1 MIEIKH
7 LTHRY
12 AGAET
17 NAVEDITFT
26 IEKGE
31 IFGFLGP
38 SGAGKSTTQGIITGL
53 LPLQQGEVLVDGTPV
68 NKLGRSFFNQ
78 LGVSFELPYIY
89 EKLTGYENLKYFAG
103 LFDVPTDDPMNV
115 LNMVGIADA
124 AFQRAGKYSRGMK
137 QRLNFARS
145 LINRP
150 EILFLDEP
158 TAGLDPGT
166 AAMIKDVIHQ
176 QIDRGAT
183 IFLTTHNMFTADE
196 LCDRVAFINDG
207 KLVAMDT
214 PRNLKLKY
222 GQNAVQVEYGNS
234 EDFHTASFSLDNPAE
249 KQAFTELVQNKQIQ
263 TIHTQEATLE
273 EIFLKLTGRR
283 LA

>member
-1 MIEIKH
+1 MIEIKN

-12 AGAET
+12 PSADK
-17 NAVEDITFT
+17 NALEDITFS

-53 LPLQQGEVLVDGTPV
+53 LPLQQGEVIVDGTPQA
-68 NKLGRSFFNQ
+68 KLGKSFYNR

-89 EKLTGYENLKYFAG
+89 EKLTGYENLKFYAG
-103 LFDVPTDDPMNV
+103 LFDVPTEDPMN
-115 LNMVGIADA
+115 LLTMVGIADA
-124 AFQRAGKYSRGMK
+124 AHQKAGKYSRGMK

-145 LINRP
+145 LVNKP

-166 AAMIKDVIHQ
+166 AAVIKDIIHQ
-176 QIDRGAT
+176 QIERGAT

-196 LCDRVAFINDG
+196 LCGRVAFINEG
-207 KLVAMDT
+207 RLVAMDT
-214 PRNLKLKY
+214 PRNLKLQY
-222 GQNAVQVEYGNS
+222 GQNSVQGEYGNG
-234 EDFHTASFSLDNPAE
+234 DQFRTVNFALDKPQDR
-249 KQAFTELVQNKQIQ
+249 QAFAQLVETKPIQ

>member
-12 AGAET
+12 AGSVK

-38 SGAGKSTTQGIITGL
+38 SGSGKSTTQGIITGL

-68 NKLGRSFFNQ
+68 TRLGKSFFNR

-89 EKLTGYENLKYFAG
+89 EKLTGYENLKYYAG
-103 LFDVPTDDPMNV
+103 LFDVPTEDPMHI
-115 LNMVGIADA
+115 LNLVGIADA
-124 AFQRAGKYSRGMK
+124 AHQRAGKYSRGMK

-150 EILFLDEP
+150 EVLFLDEP

-166 AAMIKDVIHQ
+166 AALIKDVIRQ

-196 LCDRVAFINDG
+196 LCDRVAFINEG
-207 KLVAMDT
+207 RLVAMDT
-214 PRNLKLKY
+214 TRNLKLKY
-222 GQNAVQVEYGNS
+222 GQNTVQVEFGS
-234 EDFHTASFSLDNPAE
+234 REGFQSASFSLENPRE
-249 KQAFTELVQNKQIQ
+249 KQAFAELVQTSHIQ

>member
-1 MIEIKH
+1 
-7 LTHRY
+7 
-12 AGAET
+12 
-17 NAVEDITFT
+17 VDDISFT

-53 LPLQQGEVLVDGTPV
+53 VPLQQGRVTVNDVPV
-68 NKLGRSFFNQ
+68 KSLGRDFFNR

-89 EKLTGYENLKYFAG
+89 QKLTGYENLKYYAG
-103 LFDVPTDDPMNV
+103 LFDVPTEDPIN
-115 LNMVGIADA
+115 LLRMVGLEDA
-124 AFQRAGKYSRGMK
+124 AHQRAGKYSRGMK

-145 LINRP
+145 LVNRP

-166 AAMIKDVIHQ
+166 ATMIKDIIRHQ
-176 QIDRGAT
+176 INRGAT

-196 LCDRVAFINDG
+196 LCDRVAFINEG
-207 KLVAMDT
+207 RLVAVDT
-214 PRNLKLKY
+214 PRNLKLKH
-222 GQNAVQVEYGNS
+222 GQNRVRVEYGNGDDYQS
-234 EDFHTASFSLDNPAE
+234 ASFSLEIPE
-249 KQAFTELVQNKQIQ
+249 ERQAFTALVAEKQIQ

-273 EIFLKLTGRR
+273 EIFLQLTGRR

>member
-1 MIEIKH
+1 MIDIKR

-12 AGAET
+12 P
-17 NAVEDITFT
+17 NADKNALEDVTFS

-53 LPLQQGEVLVDGTPV
+53 LPLQQGEVTVDGTPV
-68 NKLGRSFFNQ
+68 DKLGKSFFNR

-89 EKLTGYENLKYFAG
+89 EKLTGNENLKFYAG
-103 LFDVPTDDPMNV
+103 LYDVPTEDPLTLMT
-115 LNMVGIADA
+115 MVGIVDA
-124 AFQRAGKYSRGMK
+124 AHQKAGKYSRGMK

-145 LINRP
+145 LINKP

-166 AAMIKDVIHQ
+166 AAVIKDIIHQ

-196 LCDRVAFINDG
+196 LCDRVAFINEG
-207 KLVAMDT
+207 RLVAMDT
-214 PRNLKLKY
+214 PRNLKLQH
-222 GQNAVQVEYGNS
+222 GQNSVQVEYGNG
-234 EDFHTASFSLDNPAE
+234 DAFKTASFALDNPEDKA
-249 KQAFTELVQNKQIQ
+249 AFTQLVKTKTIQ

>member
-12 AGAET
+12 AGSVK

-38 SGAGKSTTQGIITGL
+38 SGSGKSTTQGIITGL

-68 NKLGRSFFNQ
+68 TRLGKSFFNR

-89 EKLTGYENLKYFAG
+89 EKLTGYENLKYYAG
-103 LFDVPTDDPMNV
+103 LFDVPTEDPMHI
-115 LNMVGIADA
+115 LNLVGIADA
-124 AFQRAGKYSRGMK
+124 AHQRAGKYSRGMK

-150 EILFLDEP
+150 EVLFLDEP

-166 AAMIKDVIHQ
+166 AALIKDVIRQ

-196 LCDRVAFINDG
+196 LCDRVAFINEG
-207 KLVAMDT
+207 RLVAMDT
-214 PRNLKLKY
+214 TRNLKLKY
-222 GQNAVQVEYGNS
+222 GQNTVQVEFGS
-234 EDFHTASFSLDNPAE
+234 GEGFQSASFSLENPRG
-249 KQAFTELVQNKQIQ
+249 K
-263 TIHTQEATLE
+263 
-273 EIFLKLTGRR
+273 TG
-283 LA
+283 LC

>member
-1 MIEIKH
+1 MIEIQH

-12 AGAET
+12 PSADK
-17 NAVEDITFT
+17 NALEDITFS

-38 SGAGKSTTQGIITGL
+38 SGAGKSTTQAIITGL
-53 LPLQQGEVLVDGTPV
+53 LPLQQGEVIVDGTPV
-68 NKLGRSFFNQ
+68 PRLGKSFYNR

-89 EKLTGYENLKYFAG
+89 DKLTGYENLKFYAG
-103 LFDVPTDDPMNV
+103 LFDVPTEDP
-115 LNMVGIADA
+115 LTLLTMVGIADA
-124 AFQRAGKYSRGMK
+124 AHQKAGKYSRGMK

-145 LINRP
+145 LINKP
-150 EILFLDEP
+150 EVLFLDEP

-166 AAMIKDVIHQ
+166 AAIIKNIIHQ

-196 LCDRVAFINDG
+196 LCDRVAFINEG
-207 KLVAMDT
+207 RLVAMDT
-214 PRNLKLKY
+214 PRNLKLHY
-222 GQNAVQVEYGNS
+222 GQNSVQVEYGNG
-234 EDFHTASFSLDNPAE
+234 DQFRTVSFALDKPQDKA
-249 KQAFTELVQNKQIQ
+249 AFTELVETKPIQ

>member
-1 MIEIKH
+1 MIEIKN

-12 AGAET
+12 PSADK
-17 NAVEDITFT
+17 NALEDITFS

-53 LPLQQGEVLVDGTPV
+53 LPLQQGEVIVDGTPQA
-68 NKLGRSFFNQ
+68 KLGKSFYNR

-89 EKLTGYENLKYFAG
+89 EKLTGYENLKFYAG
-103 LFDVPTDDPMNV
+103 LFDVPTEDPMN
-115 LNMVGIADA
+115 LLTMVGIADA
-124 AFQRAGKYSRGMK
+124 AHQKAGKYSRGMK

-145 LINRP
+145 LVNKP

-166 AAMIKDVIHQ
+166 AAVIKDIIHQ
-176 QIDRGAT
+176 QIERGAT

-196 LCDRVAFINDG
+196 LCGRVAFINEG
-207 KLVAMDT
+207 RLVAMDT
-214 PRNLKLKY
+214 PRNLKLQY
-222 GQNAVQVEYGNS
+222 GQNSVQVEYGNG
-234 EDFHTASFSLDNPAE
+234 DQFRTVNFALDKPQDR
-249 KQAFTELVQNKQIQ
+249 QAFAQLVETKPIQ

>member
-12 AGAET
+12 AGAEK
-17 NAVEDITFT
+17 NAVDDISFT

-53 LPLQQGEVLVDGTPV
+53 LPLQQGEVLVEGLPV
-68 NKLGRSFFNQ
+68 EKLGKSFYNK

-103 LFDVPTDDPMNV
+103 LFDVPTDDPMHV
-115 LNMVGIADA
+115 LNLVGIADA
-124 AFQRAGKYSRGMK
+124 AYQRAGKYSRGMK

-222 GQNAVQVEYGNS
+222 GQNAVQVEYGNG
-234 EDFHTASFSLDNPAE
+234 EDFRTASFSLEDPKG
-249 KQAFTELVQNKQIQ
+249 KQAFSELVQAKQIQ

>member
-1 MIEIKH
+1 MIDIKH

-12 AGAET
+12 PGADK
-17 NAVEDITFT
+17 NALEDISFS

-53 LPLQQGEVLVDGTPV
+53 LPLQQGEVLVDDVPV
-68 NKLGRSFFNQ
+68 TKLGKSFFNR

-89 EKLTGYENLKYFAG
+89 EKLTGYENLKFYAG
-103 LFDVPTDDPMNV
+103 LFDVPTEDP
-115 LNMVGIADA
+115 LNLLTMVGIADSA
-124 AFQRAGKYSRGMK
+124 HQKAGKYSRGMK

-145 LINRP
+145 LINKP

-166 AAMIKDVIHQ
+166 AAMIKDIIHQ

-196 LCDRVAFINDG
+196 LCDRVAFINEG
-207 KLVAMDT
+207 RLVAMDT
-214 PRNLKLKY
+214 PRNLKLQY
-222 GQNAVQVEYGNS
+222 GQNSVQVEYGNG
-234 EDFHTASFSLDNPAE
+234 DNIRPPASPWITPRKKKPSPNWWRPNPSRPSIPR
-249 KQAFTELVQNKQIQ
+249 KPPSK
-263 TIHTQEATLE
+263 
-273 EIFLKLTGRR
+273 RSS
-283 LA
+283 

>member
-12 AGAET
+12 PGADK
-17 NAVEDITFT
+17 NALEDITFT

-38 SGAGKSTTQGIITGL
+38 SGAGKSTTQAIITGL
-53 LPLQQGEVLVDGTPV
+53 LPLQQGEVSVDGIPV
-68 NKLGRSFFNQ
+68 TKLGKSFFNR

-89 EKLTGYENLKYFAG
+89 ERLTGYENLKFYAG
-103 LFDVPTDDPMNV
+103 LFDVPTEDPIK
-115 LNMVGIADA
+115 LLTMVGIADSA
-124 AFQRAGKYSRGMK
+124 HQKAGKYSRGMK

-145 LINRP
+145 LVNKP

-166 AAMIKDVIHQ
+166 AAMIKDIIHQ

-196 LCDRVAFINDG
+196 LCNRVAFINEG

-214 PRNLKLKY
+214 PRNLKLQY
-222 GQNAVQVEYGNS
+222 GQNSVQVEYGNG
-234 EDFHTASFSLDNPAE
+234 DQFKTASFSLDNPEE
-249 KQAFTELVQNKQIQ
+249 KEAFTKLVETKSIQ

>member
-1 MIEIKH
+1 MITVEH
-7 LTHRY
+7 LTHQY
-12 AGAET
+12 PDAPLK
-17 NAVEDITFT
+17 AVDDISFT

-53 LPLQQGEVLVDGTPV
+53 VPLQQGRVTVNDVPV
-68 NKLGRSFFNQ
+68 KSLGRDFFNR

-89 EKLTGYENLKYFAG
+89 QKLTGYENLKYYAG
-103 LFDVPTDDPMNV
+103 LFDVPTEDPIN
-115 LNMVGIADA
+115 LLRMVGLEDA
-124 AFQRAGKYSRGMK
+124 AHQRAGKYSRGMK

-145 LINRP
+145 LVNRP

-166 AAMIKDVIHQ
+166 ATMIKDIIRHQ
-176 QIDRGAT
+176 INRGAT

-196 LCDRVAFINDG
+196 LCDRVAFINEG
-207 KLVAMDT
+207 RLVAVDT
-214 PRNLKLKY
+214 PRNLKLKH
-222 GQNAVQVEYGNS
+222 GQNRVRVEYGNGDDYQS
-234 EDFHTASFSLDNPAE
+234 ASFSLEIPE
-249 KQAFTELVQNKQIQ
+249 ERQAFTALVAEKQIQ

-273 EIFLKLTGRR
+273 EIFLQLTGRR

>member
-12 AGAET
+12 PGADK
-17 NAVEDITFT
+17 NALEDITFT

-38 SGAGKSTTQGIITGL
+38 SGAGKSTTQAIITSL
-53 LPLQQGEVLVDGTPV
+53 LPLQQGEVSVDGIPV
-68 NKLGRSFFNQ
+68 TKLGKSFFNR

-89 EKLTGYENLKYFAG
+89 ERLTGYENLKFYAG
-103 LFDVPTDDPMNV
+103 LFDVPTEDPIK
-115 LNMVGIADA
+115 LLTMVGIAESA
-124 AFQRAGKYSRGMK
+124 HQKAGKYSRGMK

-145 LINRP
+145 LVNKP

-166 AAMIKDVIHQ
+166 AAMIKDIIHQ

-196 LCDRVAFINDG
+196 LCNRVAFINEG
-207 KLVAMDT
+207 KLVAKDT
-214 PRNLKLKY
+214 PRNLKLQY
-222 GQNAVQVEYGNS
+222 GQNSVQVEYGNG
-234 EDFHTASFSLDNPAE
+234 DQFKTASFHWITPMKRKPSPS
-249 KQAFTELVQNKQIQ
+249 
-263 TIHTQEATLE
+263 
-273 EIFLKLTGRR
+273 
-283 LA
+283 